1 MADKGIILHFL
12 WILRHTSRLKPL
24 SLRTRLV
31 KQFTIDKDLRAF
43 YLHFL
48 WVLWTYQSLR
58 ITFSQDSTC

>member
-31 KQFTIDKDLRAF
+31 KQYTTIKEYALFVATLDIPVA
-43 YLHFL
+43 
-48 WVLWTYQSLR
+48 
-58 ITFSQDSTC
+58 